1 MLSKYY
7 IIFAYILYKVYCK
20 IYIIYKKKL
29 QKFGI
34 SKICYVFFFLKKY
47 ILLHLFDQK

>member
-20 IYIIYKKKL
+20 IYIIYKNSL

-34 SKICYVFFFLKKY
+34 SKIFYVVFLKKY
-47 ILLHLFDQK
+47 LLLHLFDQK